1 MYRYLNI
8 RGESDYSKFLPVEDI
23 FSCIANIPELSQ
35 LSDRSFESVAGAPW
49 FLVSIISCSSTGCYP
64 GRTSHTSKTANLIE
78 FICSDDNFRKRFF
91 YERLALGVAKSL
103 DWEVVDANSS
113 EVIREIESE

>member
-64 GRTSHTSKTANLIE
+64 GRTSHTNQNNNHIQFQAL
-78 FICSDDNFRKRFF
+78 
-91 YERLALGVAKSL
+91 YLALPRSSLAISSIGEITHSRVKCGGCSIAKIFL
-103 DWEVVDANSS
+103 
-113 EVIREIESE
+113 IL

>member
-35 LSDRSFESVAGAPW
+35 LSDRSF
-49 FLVSIISCSSTGCYP
+49 
-64 GRTSHTSKTANLIE
+64 
-78 FICSDDNFRKRFF
+78 D
-91 YERLALGVAKSL
+91 ERLALGVAKSL